1 MKKLIIGVFAVLL
14 SACSTSYT
22 APSPELNTNLTVFI
36 MPMENQS
43 NTPLA
48 NIRAEQLLA
57 STLAEQGVKVKLYPK
72 SQVSELAASLD
83 PSARVAKATAW
94 LDEQTQGYVMSGSVQ
109 EWHYKNGLDGEPS
122 VGITLTLS
130 ELNGEPL
137 WRGSASESGWG
148 RQALS
153 AIGLNTIEDLIS
165 QLDWQ

>member
-1 MKKLIIGVFAVLL
+1 MKKLIIGVFIALL
-14 SACSTSYT
+14 SACSTSYI
-22 APSPELNTNLTVFI
+22 APSPKLSASQTVFI

-57 STLAEQGVKVKLYPK
+57 SALAKQGISVKIYPK
-72 SQVSELAASLD
+72 TSVSELAASLN
-83 PSARVAKATAW
+83 PAARIVKAKEW
-94 LDEQTQGYVMSGSVQ
+94 LAQQEQGYVMSGSIQ

-122 VGITLTLS
+122 VGITLTLID
-130 ELNGEPL
+130 LNGNSL
-137 WRGSASESGWG
+137 WRGSASKSGWG

-153 AIGLNTIEDLIS
+153 AIGLDTIEMLTS